1 MFAWITLRL
10 SIHTLLPVVDT
21 THGALVAVA
30 AWVGSTR
37 LIDNL
42 LTENLPIES
51 LHLRQAV
58 MEETH
63 A

>member
-1 MFAWITLRL
+1 LI
-10 SIHTLLPVVDT
+10 
-21 THGALVAVA
+21 AVA

-42 LTENLPIES
+42 LTENLPVES
-51 LHLRQAV
+51 LHLHHGL